1 MNMGSIATSV
11 QQVAV
16 DAVQVNITDDG
27 WTDTVSH
34 EAKNYRMKI
43 LYCR

>member
-16 DAVQVNITDDG
+16 DAVQVNITDG